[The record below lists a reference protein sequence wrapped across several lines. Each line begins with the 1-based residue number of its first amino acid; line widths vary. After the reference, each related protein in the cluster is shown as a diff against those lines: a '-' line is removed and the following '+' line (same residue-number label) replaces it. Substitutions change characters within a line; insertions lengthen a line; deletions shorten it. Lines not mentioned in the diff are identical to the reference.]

1 MSPSGLEE
9 RLAPLLTR
17 RSASPVGSEPPS
29 TVEVDLILRA
39 ATTVPDHGRLRP
51 WRLVVIAGGARA
63 AFGRAL
69 AAAGAEARPD
79 LAPEALARL
88 HDKAFVAPTAIAV
101 VARIDT
107 AASIPAWEQVA
118 SAACVG
124 YAITLAA
131 HQLGLA
137 AMWKSSPYTD
147 GAELRDVLDLAPSD
161 QFLGWVN
168 LGRPDVVPAAQPRL
182 GVDLTE
188 IARVLTPE
196 GRPVPYGA

>member
-1 MSPSGLEE
+1 MSPSDLEE

-17 RSASPVGSEPPS
+17 HSAAQVGTEPPS
-29 TVEVDLILRA
+29 PAEVDLILRA

-51 WRLVVIAGGARA
+51 WRLVVIAGEARA

-69 AAAGAEARPD
+69 AEAGAEARPD
-79 LAPEALARL
+79 LAPEALVRL
-88 HDKAFVAPTAIAV
+88 RDKAFVAPAAIAV
-101 VARIDT
+101 AARVDP

-147 GAELRDVLDLAPSD
+147 GTELRNVLDLAPSD

-168 LGRPDVVPAAQPRL
+168 LGRPGVVPAAEPRA

-188 IARVLTPE
+188 ITRVLTPE
-196 GRPVPYGA
+196 GRPVPYRA